1 LDDGSPRPSH
11 VGLQLLTSARIISN
25 YGTSRPPRY
34 SFQNLSSSNLKE
46 KEKNKQTK
54 NLIIPSEENAGS

>member
-25 YGTSRPPRY
+25 YGSSKPPRY
-34 SFQNLSSSNLKE
+34 SFLNLSSSNLRE
-46 KEKNKQTK
+46 KEKTNKKKIKKEKLYNTF
-54 NLIIPSEENAGS
+54 